1 MGYCADG
8 TYCSSTSCCSAYYSY
23 GYTFYTC
30 SCSSYS
36 TTTTS
41 TSSTSSSSSSSGAIG
56 GTVGGIILIIV
67 IIIIYCVCKHR
78 RAAAELA
85 LEHAGNSNINQSYDN
100 LNTGG
105 NKGSDTI
112 IITNQSPV
120 QPAYGVQPVYPT
132 YTPAVMPTPVYNQ
145 PQPVYNSAMYNNAY
159 QQPPPQAP
167 IIIAT

>member
-8 TYCSSTSCCSAYYSY
+8 TYCSSTSCCSPYYSY

-30 SCSSYS
+30 SCSSYT

-41 TSSTSSSSSSSGAIG
+41 TSTSSSSSSGSAIG

-67 IIIIYCVCKHR
+67 IIIVYCVCKHR
-78 RAAAELA
+78 RQAAELA
-85 LEHAGNSNINQSYDN
+85 LEHAGNSNLNQTYDN

-112 IITNQSPV
+112 IITNPSPV

-132 YTPAVMPTPVYNQ
+132 YTPAVM